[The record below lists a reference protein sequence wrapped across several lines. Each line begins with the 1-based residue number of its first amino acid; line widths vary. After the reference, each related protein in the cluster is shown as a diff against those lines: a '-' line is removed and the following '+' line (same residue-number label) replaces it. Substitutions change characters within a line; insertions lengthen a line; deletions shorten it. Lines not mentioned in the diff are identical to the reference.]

1 MCLNI
6 VRLTFIMIDIDRITE
21 LITELGWEETDDIRI
36 EIGGTAVSGI
46 HQAEGANAKWA
57 KPFGTVSRQKD
68 AFLVIKNRT
77 RNQVVPSIS
86 PES

>member
-1 MCLNI
+1 
-6 VRLTFIMIDIDRITE
+6 MIDIERINE
-21 LITELGWEETDDIRI
+21 LISELGWEETDDIRI
-36 EIGGTAVSGI
+36 EIGGTAISGI

-57 KPFGTVSRQKD
+57 KPYGTVSHQKD

-77 RNQVVPSIS
+77 RNQVVPSIA